1 MGVQTV
7 EGRRS
12 RDVVKR
18 EWLRACLAEE
28 NDFWRLPQ
36 AGVPH
41 SQVGKGVEIK
51 RGKLEGMSGSCHAPT
66 PMANTEYAKSET
78 GEHALLSLISVPDV
92 EC

>member
-12 RDVVKR
+12 GDVLKR

-51 RGKLEGMSGSCHAPT
+51 RGGNWRECLGHAMHPPPWQIQNMQNLGLGSMP
-66 PMANTEYAKSET
+66 Y
-78 GEHALLSLISVPDV
+78 
-92 EC
+92 